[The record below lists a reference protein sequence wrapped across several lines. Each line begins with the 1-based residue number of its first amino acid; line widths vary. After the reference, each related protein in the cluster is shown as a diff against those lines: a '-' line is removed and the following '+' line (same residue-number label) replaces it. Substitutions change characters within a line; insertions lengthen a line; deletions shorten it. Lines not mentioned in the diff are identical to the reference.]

1 MAKFNYKMQNI
12 LNIKMRLETQAK
24 TEFAEMSARLA
35 EEERKMQQLIRR
47 RKAYEQEAKKL
58 AADKLNIPE
67 MRHCEA
73 AIRTVGE
80 LMRQQALQVRLAQ
93 KNLDR
98 ARTKLNETMQERKIQ
113 EKLKEKAFE
122 AFKHELGAEE
132 MKEIDQLVSF
142 TYNDNSRETDE

>member
-12 LNIKMRLETQAK
+12 LNIKMRLETQAR

-47 RKAYEQEAKKL
+47 RGSYEQEARRL
-58 AADKLNIPE
+58 AEDKLNIPE
-67 MRHCEA
+67 IRHCDA
-73 AIRTVGE
+73 ALTTIKE

-93 KNLDR
+93 KNLER
-98 ARTKLNETMQERKIQ
+98 ARMKLNETMQERKIQ
-113 EKLKEKAFE
+113 EKLKDKAFE
-122 AFKHELGAEE
+122 VFKQELGAEE

-142 TYNDNSRETDE
+142 TYNENGRETDE